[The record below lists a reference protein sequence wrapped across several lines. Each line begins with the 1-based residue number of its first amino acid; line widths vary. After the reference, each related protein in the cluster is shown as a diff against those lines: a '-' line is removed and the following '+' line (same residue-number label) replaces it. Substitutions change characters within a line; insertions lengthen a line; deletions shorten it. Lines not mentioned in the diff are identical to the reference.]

1 MTKVIEIFGMSHIFI
16 IALYKFSI
24 WIMIEGKLTL
34 LRKIYHNIKHIN
46 TYKRDHL
53 LKKMP
58 LYNNEAN
65 NFIWK

>member
-1 MTKVIEIFGMSHIFI
+1 
-16 IALYKFSI
+16 
-24 WIMIEGKLTL
+24 MIEGKLTL
-34 LRKIYHNIKHIN
+34 LRKIYHNIKYIN

-58 LYNNEAN
+58 LYNSEAN